1 MSWELKG
8 KPQYHYRVI
17 NPEDMLEAAEKKA
30 KDLGV
35 NAAIIA
41 SSPDDIGTRP
51 FKKALASIAVDIEVY
66 SRPFNPLYAPIA
78 GGEILVKTLETSWKG
93 GRNLEFALSAAPMI
107 ERSEK
112 IIITSADSDGTD
124 GPHRYYPQH
133 C

>member
-1 MSWELKG
+1 MSGELKG

-51 FKKALASIAVDIEVY
+51 FKKTVASIAVDIEVY
-66 SRPFNPLYAPIA
+66 SRPFNPPYAPY
-78 GGEILVKTLETSWKG
+78 SW
-93 GRNLEFALSAAPMI
+93 R
-107 ERSEK
+107 
-112 IIITSADSDGTD
+112 
-124 GPHRYYPQH
+124 
-133 C
+133 